1 MFCQAC
7 LHEDWHAL
15 RMAGYCTLYFIVAAL
30 PCSEMSGEKNLEQKS
45 LDSTNQV
52 TEPNRNTNLALLI
65 KML

>member
-1 MFCQAC
+1 
-7 LHEDWHAL
+7 
-15 RMAGYCTLYFIVAAL
+15 MAGYCTLYFIVAAL